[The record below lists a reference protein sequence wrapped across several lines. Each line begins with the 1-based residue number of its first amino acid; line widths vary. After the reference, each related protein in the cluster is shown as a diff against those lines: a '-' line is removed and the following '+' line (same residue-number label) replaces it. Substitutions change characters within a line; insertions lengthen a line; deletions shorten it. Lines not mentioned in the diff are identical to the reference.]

1 MIENIEL
8 LKKLQNQII
17 IWREYKDKVL
27 EFQKKANTKKSEKDE
42 NENENK
48 ENSSD
53 NSDDSDKKET
63 DENENNCQSEEDEY
77 DSSKNLSEDS
87 SDSDSDSENENE
99 NESKTL
105 NLFEN
110 DDNIPNIS
118 NDTIENE
125 SDLKNANYLKNEM
138 KKKTNIGRKILKA
151 IRLIYLRIMIKTHP
165 DKVGTKFKK
174 QFIEAKNA
182 NINQNIDEL
191 ILLAIEV
198 NSSLENLPIDINI
211 SVLLNAVIY
220 KIEIFKKILNE
231 DL

>member
-1 MIENIEL
+1 
-8 LKKLQNQII
+8 
-17 IWREYKDKVL
+17 
-27 EFQKKANTKKSEKDE
+27 
-42 NENENK
+42 
-48 ENSSD
+48 
-53 NSDDSDKKET
+53 
-63 DENENNCQSEEDEY
+63 
-77 DSSKNLSEDS
+77 
-87 SDSDSDSENENE
+87 
-99 NESKTL
+99 
-105 NLFEN
+105 
-110 DDNIPNIS
+110 
-118 NDTIENE
+118 
-125 SDLKNANYLKNEM
+125 M

>member
-8 LKKLQNQII
+8 LNELKNQII

-27 EFQKKANTKKSEKDE
+27 EFQKKANTKKSEK

-87 SDSDSDSENENE
+87 SDSDSENE